1 MMDWLEGALRYIH
14 AAFGFVGLAAFWIP
28 ILSRKGGPNHVR
40 FGLVFVRCAW
50 VVLASAGLAVVYHL
64 VELVA
69 AGHGPLEQPAIY
81 ALLVFLG
88 YLAFVTWI
96 NIRHAHG
103 LMRFKGNPLAMNNGR
118 NHLLARL
125 AMLSSAFLLGFAL
138 WLRPPNMIILLA
150 LAPVGYATGRSI
162 LAYIS
167 SPPSSKVAWLYEHL
181 GGMIAAGIAFHTAFA
196 IFGVRQLFRLN
207 LEGWAA
213 VVPWVLPAAVGIPA
227 IAVWTRHYRRRFG
240 DLAVSD
246 DHP

>member
-1 MMDWLEGALRYIH
+1 MNWLEGALRYIH

-50 VVLASAGLAVVYHL
+50 VVLASAGVAVVYHL
-64 VELVA
+64 VELAA
-69 AGHGPLEQPAIY
+69 AGHSPLDQPAVY

-88 YLAFVTWI
+88 YLALVTWI
-96 NIRHAHG
+96 NIRHAYG
-103 LMRFKGNPLAMNNGR
+103 LMRFKTDPLAMNTGR

-125 AMLSSAFLLGFAL
+125 AMASSAFLLGFAL

-167 SPPSSKVAWLYEHL
+167 SPPASRVAWLYEHL

-196 IFGVRQLFRLN
+196 VFGVRQLFHMN
-207 LEGWAA
+207 LEGWTA
-213 VVPWVLPAAVGIPA
+213 VLPWVLPAAIGIPA
-227 IAVWTRHYRRRFG
+227 IAVWTRHYRRRYG

-246 DHP
+246 GRP